1 MALVLIPF
9 NRAGTVEYAD
19 EATVAG
25 DVGAGSA
32 AAATAAGRRCL
43 FLLPFFLRFFV
54 FLVGSRLAAISLC
67 ASIKAC
73 FTFSSLSPAL
83 EVTNLAP
90 AQTLSPRTPACD
102 CHEIDPFK
110 AQLKSIEPPLLSLF
124 GPDGTR

>member
-73 FTFSSLSPAL
+73 STFSSPSPAL
-83 EVTNLAP
+83 EVTNPAPAPP
-90 AQTLSPRTPACD
+90 AQTLSPRTPFTA
-102 CHEIDPFK
+102 P
-110 AQLKSIEPPLLSLF
+110 LKSIEPPLLSLF
-124 GPDGTR
+124 GSGGTR